1 MLLTR
6 EAAKE
11 SLLHPPLP
19 VPSLW
24 GIWSIHNSGDEQKR
38 EMGIVEVVEGLRM
51 PGRGENGWESMWVM
65 IWLVCPAH
73 LVLVIRGDLYIFLNI
88 SKDLKGKW
96 SIY

>member
-1 MLLTR
+1 
-6 EAAKE
+6 
-11 SLLHPPLP
+11 
-19 VPSLW
+19 
-24 GIWSIHNSGDEQKR
+24 
-38 EMGIVEVVEGLRM
+38 MGIVEVVEGLRM

-65 IWLVCPAH
+65 IWLVCPSH